1 MSSRIDVRRNNESE
15 AIARSE
21 FDALLAARYAPAGPL
36 LADELLEWIEDSD
49 CVARFIPELPD
60 AYENAA

>member
-21 FDALLAARYAPAGPL
+21 FDALLAARYAPAGTL

-60 AYENAA
+60 ENAA